1 VCEASCVE
9 PIVERRPAVGTALLL
24 LAAVFW
30 GFGFYAQRV
39 SISQLSPLLAIA
51 VRFSLTLPVS
61 IGALVWC
68 RRRGTRLPWRA
79 GVVMGALW
87 YLGFALQTEALL
99 HTPVTRVA
107 LLTGL
112 YAVFTPLL
120 QPAFGLGRPTFVQG
134 IAAFIALLGTLLLCG
149 VVGDSAALSTPANIG
164 DALTIVMAVLSAV
177 CVLVVGRVAPHEDP
191 VALNAIQILV
201 MAVVSVVVAPVLEPE
216 SISTLQHLDWSSE
229 TVLSLLYLAV
239 FSTICAFLLQLL
251 GQRHLSPTPATIVML
266 LETPI
271 GVLAAVALLHEA
283 MAGWQW
289 AGAALA
295 VAAVVLAVA
304 GERRTARQLRAQ

>member
-1 VCEASCVE
+1 MCQATLVQTIEK
-9 PIVERRPAVGTALLL
+9 RPAVGTALLL

-30 GFGFYAQRV
+30 GLGFYAQRI
-39 SISQLSPLLAIA
+39 SISQMSPLLAMA
-51 VRFSLTLPVS
+51 VRFSLTAPVS
-61 IGALVWC
+61 IGALLWC

-79 GVVMGALW
+79 GIVMGALL

-120 QPAFGLGRPTFVQG
+120 QPAFGLGRPTTVQG
-134 IAAFIALLGTLLLCG
+134 IAAVIALLGTLLLCG
-149 VVGDSAALSTPANIG
+149 VVGDSTALSTPPNLG
-164 DALTIVMAVLSAV
+164 DALTIGMAGVSAV

-201 MAVVSVVVAPVLEPE
+201 MAVLSVVVAPVFEAD
-216 SISTLQHLDWSSE
+216 TLHTLRELVWSSE

-239 FSTICAFLLQLL
+239 FSTIAAFGLQLV

-271 GVLAAVALLHEA
+271 GVLAAVALLNEA
-283 MAGWQW
+283 MGGWQW
-289 AGAALA
+289 VGAGLAL
-295 VAAVVLAVA
+295 VAVVLAVA
-304 GERRTARQLRAQ
+304 GERHSARQQTPI

>member
-1 VCEASCVE
+1 
-9 PIVERRPAVGTALLL
+9 L

-39 SISQLSPLLAIA
+39 SISQMSPLLAMA
-51 VRFSLTLPVS
+51 VRFSLTAPVS
-61 IGALVWC
+61 IGALLWC

-79 GVVMGALW
+79 GIVMGALL

-99 HTPVTRVA
+99 YTPVTRVA

-120 QPAFGLGRPTFVQG
+120 QPAFGLGRPTTVQG
-134 IAAFIALLGTLLLCG
+134 IAAVIALLGTLLLCG
-149 VVGDSAALSTPANIG
+149 VVGDSTALSTPPNLG
-164 DALTIVMAVLSAV
+164 DALTIGMAAVSAV

-201 MAVVSVVVAPVLEPE
+201 MAVLSVIVAPMFEAD
-216 SISTLQHLDWSSE
+216 TLRTLRELVWSSE

-239 FSTICAFLLQLL
+239 FSTIAAFGLQLL

-271 GVLAAVALLHEA
+271 GVLAAVALLNEA
-283 MAGWQW
+283 MGGWQW
-289 AGAALA
+289 VGAALA
-295 VAAVVLAVA
+295 LVAVVLAVA
-304 GERRTARQLRAQ
+304 GERHSARQKTQN